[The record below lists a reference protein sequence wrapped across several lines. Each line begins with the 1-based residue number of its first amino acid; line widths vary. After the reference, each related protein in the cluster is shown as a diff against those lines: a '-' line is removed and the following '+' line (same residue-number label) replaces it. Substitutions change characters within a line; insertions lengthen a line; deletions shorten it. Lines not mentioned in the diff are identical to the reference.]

1 MKFNLILL
9 LKNYRV
15 YILLYLLTVFIVGRF
30 VHIEWINALI
40 SFPLLV
46 IIPQV
51 FGEIVLK
58 KSIIRHF
65 GLKPFLEW
73 LIGIGMLVGLFY
85 LFVASELVGIE
96 YFSYFVLALLAV
108 LVFLTNKKITNLIDL
123 LKKNKI
129 IILVIFLSI
138 IPVVIY
144 KINYQFPIQPA
155 GDVMA
160 FIEEA
165 NGILQGNIN
174 LIDRISFNVYL
185 PVISVLLSIVSAL
198 GGASPLAIC
207 WFVPF
212 LIYPVLSLGIY
223 SLIIQKTDNKNLAL
237 LSAIIPT
244 WFVGSMVMDMMS
256 IRPKTLIFVLFPF
269 FLSYYIYL
277 RETKNKKEGNAS
289 ALLFIASAIT
299 CSVLLVY
306 SGININV
313 FPFSILALLCCYLLL
328 PKISNYL
335 LAIAIGTL
343 LASFHSLGGLFVF
356 GVIFSVFF
364 CEIISGSLLKKNK
377 IIQYIIIFAVILL
390 ILSIGFSAYKGWLP
404 NDLEGYKQILVDNN
418 GRYNF
423 SVAVKI
429 GLVLIASSP
438 VAVVLTFLGTYLTKE
453 KNWLIII
460 LISILSM
467 SLVPVAYSYRALD
480 LLILPMSCLSAIS
493 ILWLIELTNNY
504 FTGIRCILLK
514 SIILIMVFTLLV
526 APFIIKVNS
535 GDQAGFTSSEY
546 EASKWLK
553 DNIQPNTVIL
563 SSPSLSRFVQGVT
576 GNSLLTY
583 AKFPVYK
590 YRVTI
595 DYDSSG
601 RENYDGAPLS
611 VYFND
616 TTMGSV
622 WVSSYSKDKMEIDIT
637 TVEKKYG
644 LSLDNELK
652 IINNGSIML
661 RKVTV
666 NNIKSGGKTILFNE
680 FKNDWR
686 VVTYR
691 FKDFGSIYDLIHFNY
706 INDLLKLRHEVF
718 SSDAEKQT
726 NSIKI
731 LKLYFNES
739 LQDDLR
745 LMGED
750 YINIILFNSPRVEG
764 WSQKDMFAF
773 DYPVD
778 IESGKKDCDKDE
790 NIIYNN
796 NSLVIY
802 KY

>member
-185 PVISVLLSIVSAL
+185 PVISILLSIVSAF

-269 FLSYYIYL
+269 FLSYYFYL

-583 AKFPVYK
+583 AKYSVYQ
-590 YRVTI
+590 YRV
-595 DYDSSG
+595 DVDVEPVNK
-601 RENYDGAPLS
+601 REIPVNIF
-611 VYFND
+611 FNE

-622 WVSSYSKDKMEIDIT
+622 WVSQESSGRIKADISTIGKQFVFNEKNQLIIKKNNKVLIKNISITNIKDNSKLVLYDYNNNRT
-637 TVEKKYG
+637 N
-644 LSLDNELK
+644 SQELK
-652 IINNGSIML
+652 
-661 RKVTV
+661 
-666 NNIKSGGKTILFNE
+666 FE
-680 FKNDWR
+680 FS
-686 VVTYR
+686 
-691 FKDFGSIYDLIHFNY
+691 DFGEIYKQKYFGY
-706 INDLLKLRHEVF
+706 INDLLKLRHDAF
-718 SSDAEKQT
+718 SSNCELSENAIVILKKYLYDTLKGKLSEYGYTDIDIVLFESSRVIKWAGEDLFAPDIPIHNWDST
-726 NSIKI
+726 NKTCDDNIVYQNNDIKI
-731 LKLYFNES
+731 
-739 LQDDLR
+739 R
-745 LMGED
+745 
-750 YINIILFNSPRVEG
+750 
-764 WSQKDMFAF
+764 
-773 DYPVD
+773 
-778 IESGKKDCDKDE
+778 
-790 NIIYNN
+790 IY
-796 NSLVIY
+796 Y
-802 KY
+802 